1 MREIARAFL
10 ISVLL
15 FAGCRES
22 ATTFAPPAPVAEF
35 TVSPIAGPA
44 PLVVTCI
51 NLTQPADA
59 SMNWQ
64 FGDGT
69 ITNDV
74 NPVHTFDT
82 PGIYD
87 IVLIA
92 INESGSSEMVYTS
105 IVVTGPPPPP
115 TGPFPAG
122 PDELQYFTFS
132 GNNETVMYQEGTA
145 TEFDV
150 SVYVE
155 EDGIPGTPS
164 QIGGWAVSVQWSL
177 DNDLAMGIDVVWS
190 DFIMSING
198 GDGPDLVIGGLLADH
213 DEINMGCVANVSWP
227 IDWWYLPPSEPMEI
241 VRMTWATVPGAT
253 GGQAATID
261 FHIGASIATPN
272 RNTVSVRMPDGMIS
286 SAHTTNGHLAMSD
299 WQITVQP
306 QP

>member
-1 MREIARAFL
+1 MKMPLL
-10 ISVLL
+10 IGVLL
-15 FAGCRES
+15 LVGCRES

-115 TGPFPAG
+115 TDPFPVG

-132 GNNETVMYQEGTA
+132 GNNETVIYQEGTA

-155 EDGIPGTPS
+155 EHGIPGTPS
-164 QIGGWAVSVQWSL
+164 QIGGWAVSMQWSL
-177 DNDLAMGIDVVWS
+177 EDDFAVPVEVVWS
-190 DFIMSING
+190 DYIMSLNG
-198 GDGPDLVIGGLLADH
+198 GDGPDMMIGGLYADYN
-213 DEINMGCVANVSWP
+213 EINMGCVANVSWP
-227 IDWWYLPPSEPMEI
+227 IDWWYLPASEPVEI
-241 VRMTWATVPGAT
+241 VRMTWVTVPDT
-253 GGQAATID
+253 NGGQVATID
-261 FHIGASIATPN
+261 FNIGDSLVTPN
-272 RNTVSVRMPDGMIS
+272 TNVVGVMMPTEGAV
-286 SAHTTNGHLAMSD
+286 SAHLGNGHLSASG
-299 WQITVQP
+299 WQVTLEKEDE
-306 QP
+306 

>member
-1 MREIARAFL
+1 MKMPLL
-10 ISVLL
+10 IGVLL
-15 FAGCRES
+15 LVGCRES

-115 TGPFPAG
+115 TDPFPVG

-164 QIGGWAVSVQWSL
+164 QIGGWAVSMQWSL
-177 DNDLAMGIDVVWS
+177 EDDFAVPVEVVWS
-190 DFIMSING
+190 DYIMSLNG
-198 GDGPDLVIGGLLADH
+198 GDGPDMMIGGLYADYN
-213 DEINMGCVANVSWP
+213 EINMGCVANVSWP
-227 IDWWYLPPSEPMEI
+227 IDWWYLPASEPVEI
-241 VRMTWATVPGAT
+241 VRMTWVTVPDT
-253 GGQAATID
+253 NGGQVATID
-261 FHIGASIATPN
+261 FNIGDSLVTPN
-272 RNTVSVRMPDGMIS
+272 TNVVGVMMPTEGAV
-286 SAHTTNGHLAMSD
+286 SAHLGNGHLSASG
-299 WQITVQP
+299 WQVTLEKEDE
-306 QP
+306 